1 MGMCGEKCETQCRAT
16 CIFLLPPFCS
26 NDIRITNSKRRT
38 MPRRCRS
45 HQSLHRTGPNKFK
58 RRSTGLYKPQRL
70 SVVLITACP
79 GQSRLGKC
87 SMLPTGTF
95 DILVADEYAPCRISY
110 RSVLVRAFRQSR
122 LRLKDYKPY
131 IESLSNLKN
140 CANNQ

>member
-1 MGMCGEKCETQCRAT
+1 MEMCGAKCETQCQAI
-16 CIFLLPPFCS
+16 CIFLVPSFCS
-26 NDIRITNSKRRT
+26 NDIRITNSKSRT

-45 HQSLHRTGPNKFK
+45 HQSLHHKGLNKFK
-58 RRSTGLYKPQRL
+58 RRSTGLYKPQHL
-70 SVVLITACP
+70 SVVLMTACP
-79 GQSRLGKC
+79 GQSRLGIC

-95 DILVADEYAPCRISY
+95 DILVAYEYAPCRISY

-140 CANNQ
+140 CAINQ